1 MDADQYIG
9 LVTHLLLTLLMLETD
24 RRAVLIPSPFFY
36 LFLFARAHHSS
47 YRNLFA
53 FFPIDRYGCWLM
65 F

>member
-24 RRAVLIPSPFFY
+24 RRAVLIPSPFFIS
-36 LFLFARAHHSS
+36 FFVFARAHHSS

-53 FFPIDRYGCWLM
+53 FSL
-65 F
+65 